1 MVLLLTFLLIH
12 HCVFMIIIFCLI
24 CFNYY
29 LCFIVYHW
37 SFLMYCIFNFS
48 IDIFISYLFIYFF
61 IIDITMNTIIIVFY
75 QYCCY
80 YYYYSYLYY
89 HCFYYHND
97 YHYMFSLQHLSFL
110 LLLLFLNIY
119 YYIYIYNDKSLVFMN
134 HWKIFKSTNCEFRG
148 SRSWTQ
154 VCWCWV
160 GWLQAPGPQRLF
172 HAQLCRCWLCVRQC
186 CRMFSH
192 DWFGLAKGYLL
203 EVNVPVPPDTC
214 SMD

>member
-1 MVLLLTFLLIH
+1 MCIHDYHFLFNMLQLLFRFYRLSLIVFDVLYF
-12 HCVFMIIIFCLI
+12 
-24 CFNYY
+24 
-29 LCFIVYHW
+29 FI
-37 SFLMYCIFNFS
+37 FS

-80 YYYYSYLYY
+80 YYYYSYLNY
-89 HCFYYHND
+89 HYFYYHND

-110 LLLLFLNIY
+110 LLLLFINIY
-119 YYIYIYNDKSLVFMN
+119 YSIYIYNDKSLVFMN
-134 HWKIFKSTNCEFRG
+134 HWKIFKSTNCEFCS